1 MFWRVANFGN
11 TSAVETILDR
21 PKFTLEDLLEEE
33 DLIQA
38 RPNMITP
45 IRKVLRALHPQAT
58 YSAWHSSMPPPPAA

>member
-11 TSAVETILDR
+11 TSAVEAILDR

-38 RPNMITP
+38 RRNIPTP
-45 IRKVLRALHPQAT
+45 IRMVFRALRRQAT
-58 YSAWHSSMPPPPAA
+58 